1 MCQDWYGREFGLQLS
16 DYQRRDKF
24 WERDEN
30 LYLDNFHREGFHKVA
45 FAELQYGDALLMEL
59 GSSLPNHAAIYIGN
73 QQILHHVQGRLSS
86 RDVLG
91 GYYIKSTA
99 MALRHESR

>member
-1 MCQDWYGREFGLQLS
+1 MQLES
-16 DYQRRDKF
+16 
-24 WERDEN
+24 N
-30 LYLDNFHREGFHKVA
+30 
-45 FAELQYGDALLMEL
+45 
-59 GSSLPNHAAIYIGN
+59 LPNHAAIYIGD

-99 MALRHESR
+99 MVLRHESR